1 MRDINAKIAA
11 DRQGT
16 SRFKLLFLRLMIL
29 SVVFPTNLKL
39 MTSNTQC
46 PHKNECIYP
55 LRKFREN
62 PHTLRSLY

>member
-1 MRDINAKIAA
+1 MRDIKAKIAA

-16 SRFKLLFLRLMIL
+16 SRFKWPFLRLMIL

-39 MTSNTQC
+39 MTSNTKY
-46 PHKNECIYP
+46 PVKNESIYP
-55 LRKFREN
+55 FRKFREN